1 MAAILGQ
8 IGIIPLMQ
16 MIYAATPTLKI
27 GMTATG
33 LILLYQLLHI
43 GIVDQKMGLDPTIK
57 NSF

>member
-1 MAAILGQ
+1 
-8 IGIIPLMQ
+8 MQ